1 MTTTRTVA
9 DIFAERMSV
18 VLEIGEATGVRQRAQ
33 AAASGARIERM
44 SFEDHAAG
52 STEGV
57 AAAEAQDD
65 AAQVRLAEIDARIAS
80 LEDRLAALDAEL
92 AAADR

>member
-1 MTTTRTVA
+1 MTAPRPVPEV
-9 DIFAERMSV
+9 FAERMSV
-18 VLEIGEATGVRQRAQ
+18 VLAIGEAAGARQRAQ

-44 SFEDHAAG
+44 SFEDHAGA
-52 STEGV
+52 SAETR

-65 AAQVRLAEIDARIAS
+65 AAQARLAEIDARIAA